1 MIAFTL
7 NGDGIHKLFK
17 GKSMTV
23 AAKINKL
30 PVLVT
35 DADVNELEEED
46 EADWEVEF
54 EVNEFEL
61 CCGVIEVGHAKVRDL
76 NFARQSQNHM
86 SAEHKVAFVEALKN
100 LPYEYDTKGLAIYTL
115 TDNQTVEAEALVE
128 AGFEVMAIFK
138 NPNSGNRIT
147 MCGLLMNQP
156 RAKPVPAKKAKKK
169 KPVRR

>member
-1 MIAFTL
+1 
-7 NGDGIHKLFK
+7 
-17 GKSMTV
+17 MTV

-46 EADWEVEF
+46 EAEYEVEF
-54 EVNEFEL
+54 ESNEFEL
-61 CCGVIEVGHAKVRDL
+61 CCGVVEVGHAKVRDV
-76 NFARQSQNHM
+76 NSYGRTKHIGP
-86 SAEHKVAFVEALKN
+86 EHKAAFVEALKD
-100 LPYEYDTKGLAIYTL
+100 LPYEYDAKGLAIYTL

-147 MCGLLMNQP
+147 MYGLLMNQP

-169 KPVRR
+169 PVRR